1 MNITDPA
8 TSAFNLISSSQQKA
22 SQAAHEIATLP
33 VDEQEVG
40 KPEDF
45 DSRSALPALLSL
57 KEANLE
63 NQAGVKLLQTDHE
76 MKQSVIDIFV

>member
-8 TSAFNLISSSQQKA
+8 TSAFNLISSAQQKA

-33 VDEQEVG
+33 VDKQEVG

-45 DSRSALPALLSL
+45 DSKSVLPPVLSL
-57 KEANLE
+57 KEASRE
-63 NQAGVKLLQTDHE
+63 TEAGVKLLQTDNE
-76 MKQSVIDIFV
+76 IKQSVIDIFV